1 MENRPAKTILLIE
14 DDPDEARVICEMLRG
29 PDSHIFEL
37 TDVRSLSD
45 AKNYLAGH
53 SVDIILLDL
62 GLVDPHGLEA
72 VRQVRA
78 VSPRVSI
85 VLLSGIDDE
94 AIAAQAIKEG
104 AQDYLI
110 KSQIEP
116 RELVR
121 ALLNSAERKK
131 IEEIQFIEKERAQ
144 VTLDCIGDA
153 VVCTD
158 TSGKITF
165 LNRVAESMTGW
176 SMQDAAGQ
184 VMTECVRIVDALT
197 RKAILDPMAKA
208 ASQNRM
214 GNLPLNSVLIRRDGH
229 EVFIEDSVAPIHDRE
244 GVVTGAVI
252 VFRDVSAT
260 RTLEEEL
267 TRSAQHDFLTGLP
280 NRMLLIDRVTQAISL
295 ARRQRCQAAVLFLD
309 LDGFK
314 HINDS
319 LGHLIGDKVLQSV
332 ARRLLESVRS
342 PDSVSRHGGDEFIVV
357 LQELKR
363 PEDAITAVERL
374 LKTVAGVH
382 SINQHEIYVTT
393 SIGVSVY
400 PGDGKDAETLIKNAD
415 TAMYHAKKNGR
426 QNYEFFK
433 PEMMVEAVECQSI
446 EKDLRHALDRK
457 EFTLHYQPKIDL
469 KTGSIVGAEA
479 LSRWSH
485 PTRGPVPPS
494 QFIPIAEKSG
504 LILSIGAWVLREACK
519 QTRAWVDVGMPVR
532 TVAVN
537 ISEIQLQDDHFL
549 DGLFEILNATGLN
562 PGSLELDIAESALLK
577 RPQQT
582 TATLKVLRDGGVKVS
597 ADNFG
602 TGYSSLTTLRELPL
616 DALKI
621 DRRFISRIAGNPD
634 ETTKVSTIIEMGQD
648 LNLRVIAEGVETI
661 KDLEFLWAHDCDEA
675 FGYYFGQPVPSSQF
689 GETFP
694 SAEVLG
700 RRKLVGRGG
709 NPNKCQ

>member
-1 MENRPAKTILLIE
+1 MEKRPAKTILLIE
-14 DDPDEARVICEMLRG
+14 DDPDEARLIREMING
-29 PDSHIFEL
+29 SGSQVFEL
-37 TDVRSLSD
+37 THVESMRD
-45 AKNYLAGH
+45 AKKYLASQ
-53 SVDIILLDL
+53 SVDIALLDL
-62 GLVDPHGLEA
+62 GLADPHGLEA
-72 VRQVRA
+72 VREVRA
-78 VSPRVSI
+78 AAPRVSI
-85 VLLSGIDDE
+85 VLLSNADDE
-94 AIAAQAIKEG
+94 PIAVQAIKEG

-116 RELVR
+116 RVLTR

-131 IEEIQFIEKERAQ
+131 IEELQFVEKERAQ
-144 VTLDCIGDA
+144 VTLECIGDA

-158 TSGKITF
+158 ESGKITF

-176 SMQDAAGQ
+176 SMKDAVGK
-184 VMTECVRIVDALT
+184 VMTECVRIVDIVT
-197 RKAILDPMAKA
+197 RRAILDPMAKA

-260 RTLEEEL
+260 RTFEKEL
-267 TRSAQHDFLTGLP
+267 THSAQHDFLTGLP
-280 NRMLLIDRVTQAISL
+280 NRMLLIDRVHQAISL
-295 ARRQRCQAAVLFLD
+295 ARRQRGLAAVLFLD

-319 LGHLIGDKVLQSV
+319 LGHFIGDKVLQSV
-332 ARRLLESVRS
+332 AKRLLECVRS

-363 PEDAITAVERL
+363 PEDAITAVQRL
-374 LKTVAGVH
+374 LKTVADVH
-382 SINQHEIYVTT
+382 SIDQHKIYVTT

-426 QNYEFFK
+426 PNYEFFK

-446 EKDLRHALDRK
+446 EQDLRHALDRK

-469 KTGSIVGAEA
+469 KTWSIVGAEA

-485 PTRGPVPPS
+485 PTRGPVPPA
-494 QFIPIAEKSG
+494 QFIPIAEESG
-504 LILSIGAWVLREACK
+504 LILSIGAWVLHEACT
-519 QTRAWVDVGMPVR
+519 QARAWADAGMPAR
-532 TVAVN
+532 TMAVN
-537 ISEIQLQDDHFL
+537 ISEVQLQDDHFL
-549 DGLFEILNATGLN
+549 DGLFETLNATGLD
-562 PGSLELDIAESALLK
+562 PGSLELDITESALRK
-577 RPQQT
+577 RLQQT
-582 TATLKVLRDGGVKVS
+582 ASILKVLRDRGVKVS

-634 ETTKVSTIIEMGQD
+634 ETTKVSTIIEMGQN
-648 LNLRVIAEGVETI
+648 LNLRVIAEGVETT
-661 KDLEFLWAHDCDEA
+661 KDLEFLWTHHCDEA
-675 FGYYFGQPVPSSQF
+675 MGYYFGQPVPSGQF
-689 GETFP
+689 GEMFRAPTFLGA
-694 SAEVLG
+694 SNSSEEVAI
-700 RRKLVGRGG
+700 
-709 NPNKCQ
+709 